1 MHYFWCRHT
10 AGRCKET
17 GARYKASYRYTN
29 ICYRDGPLSLRVEQW
44 VQEEEKIEKK
54 NGEFILFIL
63 LDASINRQ
71 ISPLL
76 FYPKRRFF
84 LIDSLNINECALS
97 IIYSKF
103 ED

>member
-1 MHYFWCRHT
+1 M
-10 AGRCKET
+10 
-17 GARYKASYRYTN
+17 
-29 ICYRDGPLSLRVEQW
+29 
-44 VQEEEKIEKK
+44 QEEEKIEKK

-71 ISPLL
+71 ISPL

-97 IIYSKF
+97 LIIYSKF